1 MKIEEEIGVMYLQ
14 LKACQAL
21 RQAQRFVSRYYE
33 IGEWN
38 RTDSEFPKGTNSA
51 ESLTLDFWSPVLRE
65 NKF

>member
-38 RTDSEFPKGTNSA
+38 KTDSQSFQKEPILLKA
-51 ESLTLDFWSPVLRE
+51 
-65 NKF
+65 